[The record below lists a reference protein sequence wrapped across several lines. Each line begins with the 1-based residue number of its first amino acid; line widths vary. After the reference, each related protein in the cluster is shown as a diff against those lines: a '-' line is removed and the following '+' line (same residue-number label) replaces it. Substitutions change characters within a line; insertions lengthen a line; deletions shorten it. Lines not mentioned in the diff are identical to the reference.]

1 MKYLDMER
9 NEMIEVLN
17 GMCERCLIKGIIST
31 LEDAKILYDTF
42 NRFRN
47 NDYTKDEEYSRDVL
61 YLYNLAVNLHENR
74 CITLEES
81 YSIYSAILA
90 ADKVEFVEIK
100 ENVVKDEIITVAPLK
115 IKKSKKTKVDDGVV
129 DISDIMP

>member
-1 MKYLDMER
+1 MER
-9 NEMIEVLN
+9 NEIIDILN
-17 GMCERCLIKGIIST
+17 GMCERCLIKGIITT
-31 LEDAKILYDTF
+31 LDDAKTLCDVF
-42 NRFRN
+42 SRFRN

-74 CITLEES
+74 CTTLEES

-90 ADKVEFVEIK
+90 ADKVEYVEIK
-100 ENVVKDEIITVAPLK
+100 ENVVKDEIVKVAPLK

>member
-1 MKYLDMER
+1 MER
-9 NEMIEVLN
+9 TAMIEVLN

-74 CITLEES
+74 CTTLEES

-90 ADKVEFVEIK
+90 ADKVEFV
-100 ENVVKDEIITVAPLK
+100 DEELL
-115 IKKSKKTKVDDGVV
+115 
-129 DISDIMP
+129 

>member
-1 MKYLDMER
+1 MER
-9 NEMIEVLN
+9 NEIIDILN
-17 GMCERCLIKGIIST
+17 GMCERCLIKGMIST
-31 LEDAKILYDTF
+31 LEDVKILYDTF

-74 CITLEES
+74 CTTLEES

-90 ADKVEFVEIK
+90 ADKVEYVEIK
-100 ENVVKDEIITVAPLK
+100 ENVVKDEIVKVAPLK